1 MKIYANTNKKIKYID
16 ITVVFE
22 QLDNS
27 NTKIASVSLVHPGN
41 IKKNKRWNNT
51 KLAIYESF
59 LDSVQN
65 IITTYFEILHQGQS
79 RKSYSYYFD
88 FEIDDTI
95 WKIRFRISDHKIG
108 KKDFDE
114 VVKSGYIIRHIIIGE
129 KYEFKSYI
137 DALKAI
143 EQICKG
149 ISNGDLNVISKSY
162 FNPNFE

>member
-1 MKIYANTNKKIKYID
+1 MKIYSNVNKEIRYID

-27 NTKIASVSLVHPGN
+27 NKKIAAVDLMHPSN
-41 IKKNKRWNNT
+41 MKKTKRWNNT
-51 KLAIYESF
+51 KLTIYESF

-65 IITTYFEILHQGQS
+65 IITTYFEISHQGQS

-88 FEIDDTI
+88 FETDNTT

-129 KYEFKSYI
+129 KYEFRSYI

-149 ISNGDLNVISKSY
+149 ISNGDLDVISKSY
-162 FNPNFE
+162 FNPHFE